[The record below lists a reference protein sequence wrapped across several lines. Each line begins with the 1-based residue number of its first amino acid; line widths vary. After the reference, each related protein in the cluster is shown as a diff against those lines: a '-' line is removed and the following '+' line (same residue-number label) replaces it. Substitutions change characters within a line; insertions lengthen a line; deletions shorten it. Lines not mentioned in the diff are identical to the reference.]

1 MTNETSVNAQ
11 IVLSEGL
18 ELGPNVNVP
27 KIVGPTL
34 VLAMPLKETALSFN
48 VSVLTH
54 GLDYSIRHSVKL
66 EVLEG
71 DKAIA
76 NIENG
81 LSSLQN
87 FLGGFV
93 FNFGIRNAVF
103 KSVGVHIIRFYLD
116 GKLLKEQKFWT
127 VYVGS
132 AE

>member
-18 ELGPNVNVP
+18 ELGSNVNVP

-71 DKAIA
+71 DKSIA
-76 NIENG
+76 NIKNE

-103 KSVGVHIIRFYLD
+103 KSVGVHTIRFYLD
-116 GKLLKEQKFWT
+116 GKLLKEQNFWT